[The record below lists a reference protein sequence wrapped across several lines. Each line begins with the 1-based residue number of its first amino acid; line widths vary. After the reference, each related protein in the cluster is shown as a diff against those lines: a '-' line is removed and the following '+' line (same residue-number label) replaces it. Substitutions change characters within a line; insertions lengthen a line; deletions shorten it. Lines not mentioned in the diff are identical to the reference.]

1 MQRGVT
7 SVSCTHKIT
16 HTNTSLHIHDRKIT
30 VWYDHSKTFLLCN
43 EYWLIEASF
52 LKGVHSKLFSI
63 CKLLYNVSLSNNQV
77 TNTIKSEKKITSEVL
92 IYWKKRKDGTVVT
105 KMTPLTKN
113 VTWLYSKFAD
123 AWHPML
129 THNKGLRRL
138 WAHLLEF
145 PDLQFLDKCNSP
157 CLNCLQNQKC
167 RKHHYDQ
174 STILL
179 LTLSQTSTPNV
190 TLVQSHLY

>member
-1 MQRGVT
+1 MQRGINC
-7 SVSCTHKIT
+7 VSCTHKIT
-16 HTNTSLHIHDRKIT
+16 HTNTSLHIHDREIT
-30 VWYDHSKTFLLCN
+30 VWYDHSKTFFLCN
-43 EYWLIEASF
+43 EYWPIEAIF

-77 TNTIKSEKKITSEVL
+77 TNTIKSEKKYYFWGAHLLEEN
-92 IYWKKRKDGTVVT
+92 KRWYSGE
-105 KMTPLTKN
+105 MTPLTKN
-113 VTWLYSKFAD
+113 VTRLCSKFAD
-123 AWHPML
+123 ALHPML
-129 THNKGLRRL
+129 THNKGLRGL

-167 RKHHYDQ
+167 RKHHYHQ

-179 LTLSQTSTPNV
+179 HTLAQTSTLNV
-190 TLVQSHLY
+190 ILVKSHLY